1 MEVFKFILTNYGPVI
16 ASVVLMV
23 YLCFFTKKAVNGEEK
38 KLKDDLAM
46 TLRENAELKVEL
58 KKAHET
64 MNKAVQ
70 VANEKYEELS
80 EQIDLLIKES
90 EEDVQDN
97 PNS

>member
-23 YLCFFTKKAVNGEEK
+23 YLCFFTKKTMNGEEK

-58 KKAHET
+58 KKVHET

-97 PNS
+97 SNS

>member
-23 YLCFFTKKAVNGEEK
+23 YLCFFTKKTMNGEEK

-58 KKAHET
+58 KKVHET

>member
-23 YLCFFTKKAVNGEEK
+23 YLCFFTKKTMNGEEK

-58 KKAHET
+58 KKVHET

-70 VANEKYEELS
+70 VANEKCEELS

-90 EEDVQDN
+90 EEDVQNDT
-97 PNS
+97 NS

>member
-23 YLCFFTKKAVNGEEK
+23 YLCFFTKKTMNGEEK

-58 KKAHET
+58 KKVHET

-80 EQIDLLIKES
+80 EQIDLLIEES

>member
-23 YLCFFTKKAVNGEEK
+23 YLCFFTKKTMNGEEK

-58 KKAHET
+58 KKVHET

-90 EEDVQDN
+90 EEDVQNDT
-97 PNS
+97 NS

>member
-23 YLCFFTKKAVNGEEK
+23 YLCFFTKKTMNGEEK

-58 KKAHET
+58 KKVHET

-97 PNS
+97 PNA

>member
-23 YLCFFTKKAVNGEEK
+23 YLCFFTKKTMNGEEK

-58 KKAHET
+58 KKVHET
-64 MNKAVQ
+64 MSKAVQ

>member
-23 YLCFFTKKAVNGEEK
+23 YLCFFTKKTMNGEEK

-58 KKAHET
+58 KKVHET

-70 VANEKYEELS
+70 VANEKYEELR
-80 EQIDLLIKES
+80 EQIDLLIEES

>member
-23 YLCFFTKKAVNGEEK
+23 YLCFFTKKEVNGEEK

-58 KKAHET
+58 KKVHET

-97 PNS
+97 SNS